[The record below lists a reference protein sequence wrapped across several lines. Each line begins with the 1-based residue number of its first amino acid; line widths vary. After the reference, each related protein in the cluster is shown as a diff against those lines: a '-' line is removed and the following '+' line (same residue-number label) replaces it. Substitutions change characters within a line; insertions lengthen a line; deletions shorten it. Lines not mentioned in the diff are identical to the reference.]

1 MAFQR
6 TPLGNVLWAVPS
18 LIMWTLAIV
27 ITMILAVV
35 CVPIALFVKFERFQR
50 RGPAQVMGLIPRL
63 SGSRIHVHLD
73 PAYDPKRVSL
83 YVQNHVSMLDGHI
96 ALASIPQVFCGLEN
110 AAHLRIPGYGRMMR
124 LGNTIPVYRRAE
136 GRAAEIELCAKER
149 ASRGISILT
158 FPEGHRTLDGRVR
171 EFRRGVFFI
180 ARDAGLPIVPI
191 AVCGA
196 SKMLPKGSPFLRAA
210 RIDVYIGAQIE
221 TAGLD
226 DAALGEVMVRARQ
239 AIIDLVEPRGCPAV
253 SVSVP

>member
-6 TPLGNVLWAVPS
+6 TPLGNFLWAVPS
-18 LIMWTLAIV
+18 LIIWTLAFV
-27 ITMILAVV
+27 ITMLLALV

-63 SGSRIHVHLD
+63 SGSRIYVHLD
-73 PAYDPKRVSL
+73 PGYDPGCVSL
-83 YVQNHVSMLDGHI
+83 YVQNHVSMLDGYI

-124 LGNTIPVYRRAE
+124 LGNTIPVYRRSE
-136 GRAAEIELCAKER
+136 GRGAEIAENAKER
-149 ASRGISILT
+149 AGRGISTLA

-191 AVCGA
+191 AVRGA
-196 SKMLPKGSPFLRAA
+196 SKMLPKGSAFLRSA
-210 RIDVYIGAQIE
+210 RLDIYIGAQIE

-226 DAALGEVMVRARQ
+226 DEALGEVMVRARQ
-239 AIIDLVEPRGCPAV
+239 TIIDLVEAPSRPLVAPAV
-253 SVSVP
+253 